1 MADVAKEL
9 SKGGSD
15 QKLSVTQLKTFLKSK
30 GMSQGARKI
39 GSVLSLFLRRWSPCW
54 LTQPQTH

>member
-54 LTQPQTH
+54 LMNS